1 MRARQPSPNFRR
13 GYLPLG
19 LSRFV
24 DLLAPLA
31 VEGRV

>member
-1 MRARQPSPNFRR
+1 MRSRQSNPNFRR

-24 DLLAPLA
+24 DLLAQLA
-31 VEGRV
+31 VEGRA